1 MHVVLQ
7 TPELLDAI
15 FDYVPRHSLPSL
27 VRTCKIFFDPAAR
40 RIWEKSNTL
49 IHLARCL
56 PESCLD
62 CGNYKPGDEMLNV
75 EIKFTRPITAFDV
88 QRVRIYAGFI
98 TFFDFLDSIVGLSP
112 TNIAKLAA
120 VVGGDVLLPNLRN
133 LFCGGPSRFS
143 AALPYLLSPV
153 LCEVSICLGERDQNL
168 ADAATDETYAMNLLK
183 ARGPAS
189 ITTLSLQADE
199 DYPLAE
205 LLAGWDSLQKLN
217 IFGDVDDA
225 VLSAVANLP
234 ALQTFGLQGRSRPLP
249 VSVPT
254 HWRAQATMRSLLV
267 SDAQIASALE
277 YVHRFRSSPLE
288 MIMISSVPHSSQ
300 NALRDL
306 CHAIGQFDSVQSLRR
321 VHISTDILDDSD
333 LPALEDSPACEMR
346 DMEPLLAFH
355 GLTALSVSPV
365 RVLALHDEDVLR
377 IAQACPNLETL
388 FLGCAK
394 WHAPTLTALSLV
406 HLARHTPRL
415 RDLSLTFDATDVS
428 IPDGMTL
435 PPPQLTLWTL
445 YVIASPIESEY
456 AVASFLSRLFP
467 GLKWLR
473 VYRPSQRDRDQAE
486 VQRRKLWKRV
496 EEALSYFA
504 EARRTRFDGG
514 GASV

>member
-1 MHVVLQ
+1 MHAVLQ

-75 EIKFTRPITAFDV
+75 EIKFTRPITAADA
-88 QRVRIYAGFI
+88 QRVKIYAGFI
-98 TFFDFLDSIVGLSP
+98 TSFDFFHKIVGLSP
-112 TNIAKLAA
+112 TDIAQLAA
-120 VVGGDVLLPNLRN
+120 VVGGDVLLPNLRH
-133 LFCGGPSRFS
+133 LLYGGPSPLA
-143 AALPYLLSPV
+143 AALPLLFSPV
-153 LCEVSICLGERDQNL
+153 LSEVSISLGKRAPNL
-168 ADAATDETYAMNLLK
+168 ADATAAEISAMHLLK

-189 ITTLSLQADE
+189 ITNLYLEANE

-205 LLAGWDSLQKLN
+205 LLAGWDSLQNLD
-217 IFGDVDDA
+217 ISGDFDEA
-225 VLSAVANLP
+225 VLPAIANLP
-234 ALQTFGLQGRSRPLP
+234 ALHTLGLRGHRRPLP
-249 VSVPT
+249 VNVPT
-254 HWRAQATMRSLLV
+254 HWRAQATMRRLLV
-267 SDAQIASALE
+267 CGAQLAFALE

-288 MIMISSVPHSSQ
+288 MIMISYVPQTSQ
-300 NALRDL
+300 NALGDL
-306 CHAIGQFDSVQSLRR
+306 CHAIGQFDSVQDLRR
-321 VHISTDILDDSD
+321 VHISTDIFDESD

-346 DMEPLLAFH
+346 DIEPLLAFH
-355 GLTALSVSPV
+355 GLTALSVSPG
-365 RVLALHDEDVLR
+365 RMLALHDEDVLR
-377 IAQACPNLETL
+377 IVQACPNLESL

-486 VQRRKLWKRV
+486 AQRRKLWKRV